1 MNLPGPGKGKSKS
14 NMPCKPGKQCAT
26 SGTGSK
32 VQGAS
37 KVSMKDKQK
46 ERLKKIADVEEEDDL
61 RKKNPKLRAK
71 DPSSYGRNS
80 YRSGGM
86 IGKTHNRND
95 RTAGDSGYCNR

>member
-14 NMPCKPGKQCAT
+14 NMPCKPGKQCAAT
-26 SGTGSK
+26 GTGSK

-37 KVSMKDKQK
+37 KISMKDKQK
-46 ERLKKIADVEEEDDL
+46 ERLKSMRDNEEEDDNL
-61 RKKNPKLRAK
+61 RKKNSKVRPKFESGK
-71 DPSSYGRNS
+71 S
-80 YRSGGM
+80 YRNGGM